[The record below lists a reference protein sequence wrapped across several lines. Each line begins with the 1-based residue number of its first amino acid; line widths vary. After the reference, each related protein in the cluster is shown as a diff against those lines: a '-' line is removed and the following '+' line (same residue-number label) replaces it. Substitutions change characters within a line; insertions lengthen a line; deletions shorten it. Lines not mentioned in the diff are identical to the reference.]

1 MTSPVLIELRA
12 FALQLAD
19 GRELLSP
26 VSLRLDA
33 RPVALVGI
41 NGAGKSRLCEAL
53 RTRHGAAGH
62 VLHHT
67 GVRALPDVPAVP
79 DARVVDL
86 LADVLGEPAL
96 WARLAELGL
105 DATDL
110 SSPLSTLSGGELMRF
125 RLACALLHEQD
136 YLLLDEPDAHLDATA
151 RDWLESALRRH
162 RGGVLFVSHQPETL
176 ACAQRIVELSGCRLH
191 DYSMGFEAYR
201 LRREHE
207 RAAQGLALRHARE
220 ALKLER
226 ERSQRARERAEQ
238 RAAKGRRERMRGS
251 HGPLYFDFVQGRA
264 ESGQGRRE
272 TAARQREAELRAT
285 LDAEL
290 GRLTLSTRLDL
301 RLADSD
307 VPSGRRVLQL
317 SGVRVERGGRVLLRD
332 VDVVLRGRQRL
343 AILGPNGSGKS
354 SLLQVL
360 RGQLQ
365 PAAGLVEVAATH
377 CVSID
382 QAAALPAGVS
392 LLTLMRHAQPGV
404 GESRLREVLG
414 AFGFPAARALQMA
427 DGLSAGERM
436 RLLLCAHL
444 AGDVTPDLLLL
455 DEPEST
461 LDLASRAIVQSVLGD
476 WKGAMVL
483 VSHSEAFVRA
493 CGVKQV
499 LRLDG
504 RGAWRPEELASPPCT
519 RATQGCAFM

>member
-26 VSLRLDA
+26 ASLRLDA

-41 NGAGKSRLCEAL
+41 NGVGKSRLCQAL
-53 RTRHGAAGH
+53 CAGHGAAGQ

-67 GVRALPDVPAVP
+67 SVRALPDVPAAP
-79 DARVVDL
+79 DARVTDL

-96 WARLAELGL
+96 WTRMAELGL
-105 DATDL
+105 DALDL

-125 RLACALLHEQD
+125 RLAGVFVREYD

-151 RDWLESALRRH
+151 RDWLHSALCRH

-176 ACAQRIVELSGCRLH
+176 ACAQRVVELSGRRLH
-191 DYSMGFEAYR
+191 DYSMGFDAYR
-201 LRREHE
+201 LQREHE
-207 RAAQGLALRHARE
+207 VAAQGMALRHARE
-220 ALKLER
+220 ALKIER

-238 RAAKGRRERMRGS
+238 RAAHGRRERARGS

-264 ESGQGRRE
+264 EAGEGRRE
-272 TAARQREAELRAT
+272 AVARQREAELRAT
-285 LDAEL
+285 LDAERE
-290 GRLTLSTRLDL
+290 RLVLSTRLDL

-307 VPSGRRVLQL
+307 VPAGRRVLQL
-317 SGVRVERGGRVLLRD
+317 SGMSVERGGRVLLRD
-332 VDVVLRGRQRL
+332 VDVMLRGRQRL

-365 PAAGLVEVAATH
+365 PATGVVEVAATR
-377 CVSID
+377 CVYID
-382 QAAALPAGVS
+382 QAATLPAAASV
-392 LLTLMRHAQPGV
+392 LALMRDAQPGTD
-404 GESRLREVLG
+404 ESRLREMLD
-414 AFGFPAARALQMA
+414 AFGFPAPRALQSVN
-427 DGLSAGERM
+427 GLSAGERM

-444 AGDVTPDLLLL
+444 AGDVSPDLLLL
-455 DEPEST
+455 DEPESA
-461 LDLASRAIVQSVLGD
+461 LDLASRAIVQSALGS
-476 WKGAMVL
+476 WQGALVL
-483 VSHSEAFVRA
+483 VSHSEVFVRA
-493 CGVKQV
+493 CGVRQV

-504 RGAWRPEELASPPCT
+504 RGAWCLEELAPMPCT
-519 RATQGCAFM
+519 RGT